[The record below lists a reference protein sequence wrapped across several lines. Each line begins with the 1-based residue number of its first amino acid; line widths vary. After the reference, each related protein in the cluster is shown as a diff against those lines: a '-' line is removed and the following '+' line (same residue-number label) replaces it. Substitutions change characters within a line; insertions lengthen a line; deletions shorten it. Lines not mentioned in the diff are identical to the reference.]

1 MHELAITEQIL
12 NLALRHAGEAN
23 ARQVTDLHLEIGA
36 LSTIIDDSVQFYWD
50 IISQGSLCQGAALH
64 FHRTPARLHCQDCDQ
79 VYTLEHELTACPHCD
94 GIHVKIISGQEFQL
108 TSIDIET

>member
-1 MHELAITEQIL
+1 MHELAVTEQIL

-23 ARQVTDLHLEIGA
+23 ASKVTDLYLEIGA
-36 LSTIIDDSVQFYWD
+36 LSSIIDDSVQFYWD
-50 IISQGSLCQGAALH
+50 IISQDSLCQGATLH
-64 FHRTPARLHCQDCDQ
+64 FNHVPAQLHCQDCDQ
-79 VYTLEHELTACPHCD
+79 VYTLEHELTPCPHCD